1 MAQVITGLF
10 LIAFGLWGFFDA
22 WHYVLDVLK
31 GGASIVLVFF
41 GVLSLAVA
49 IYSPDKLM
57 QMDTNSN
64 SDTNNS

>member
-31 GGASIVLVFF
+31 GGSALVLIFF

-49 IYSPDKLM
+49 IYSPDKLI
-57 QMDTNSN
+57 NSEIEN
-64 SDTNNS
+64 S